1 MEIKKGISQMAEYP
15 NVEINYVVPMDG
27 QMYYVL
33 RDGVLSNGAVIATL
47 DPKRAIDANVVT
59 DTIGVFAEDGSVLID
74 FDKKEIRKIN
84 DEFLLV
90 VNSIP
95 KSQEVVNALKNE
107 DDEISKTMM
116 RDNATTIVDKMMI
129 EMGITGEMLFSDAY
143 SEANIYK
150 VDKANSIFGVPS
162 SFIGKNDNNF
172 YFHTN
177 NVETETTVISIEEEK
192 ADDFEAPAPVA
203 GFEIPSDLTSIPT
216 VEAAVE
222 TPVEQPIVENPADVP
237 VVPTVEAAA
246 DTPVEQPVVED
257 SADVAAT
264 PTVEPAADA
273 PVEQSVVEN
282 PTDASLDINQS
293 IFGNFKPVEDE
304 ISSIETTPITEEVES
319 VPVEEGQSEISI
331 DNNVVIPQDENVVED
346 EKSDD
351 AEEETEEASMDIPT
365 SDNNDA
371 VLDNVIAVMK
381 KMIEETSK
389 LNKRITELEEEIT
402 KKEEEIKEKDEV
414 ISREESKKN
423 TLNDLLDEANEVLD
437 NIE

>member
-33 RDGVLSNGAVIATL
+33 RDGVLANGAVIATL
-47 DPKRAIDANVVT
+47 DPKRAIDSNIVT

-74 FDKKEIRKIN
+74 FDKKEIRKIT

-95 KSQEVVNALKNE
+95 KSQEVVNALTNE

-116 RDNATTIVDKMMI
+116 KDNATTIVDKMMI

-150 VDKANSIFGVPS
+150 TDGVNKVVGLPS

-177 NVETETTVISIEEEK
+177 NVETETTVISIKDEK
-192 ADDFEAPAPVA
+192 EDDFDAPAPVA
-203 GFEIPSDLTSIPT
+203 GFEIPADLTAIPS
-216 VEAAVE
+216 VEPAEE
-222 TPVEQPIVENPADVP
+222 TPVEEQ
-237 VVPTVEAAA
+237 T
-246 DTPVEQPVVED
+246 QPVVE
-257 SADVAAT
+257 T
-264 PTVEPAADA
+264 
-273 PVEQSVVEN
+273 

-293 IFGNFKPVEDE
+293 IFGSFKPVEDE
-304 ISSIETTPITEEVES
+304 ISNIEVTPEVEES
-319 VPVEEGQSEISI
+319 VPAVEPVVEETKEETDEKQPEISI
-331 DNNVVIPQDENVVED
+331 ENNVVIPQEETPVED
-346 EKSDD
+346 E
-351 AEEETEEASMDIPT
+351 ETEVEETEKDEVSEQSSVEVTT
-365 SDNNDA
+365 SDNNDDA

-402 KKEEEIKEKDEV
+402 RKEEEIKEKDEV
-414 ISREESKKN
+414 ISREESKKS
-423 TLNDLLDEANEVLD
+423 TLSGLLDEANEVLD

>member
-33 RDGVLSNGAVIATL
+33 RDGVLANGAVIATL
-47 DPKRAIDANVVT
+47 DPKRAIDSNIVT

-74 FDKKEIRKIN
+74 FDKKEIRKIT

-95 KSQEVVNALKNE
+95 KSQEVVNALTNE

-116 RDNATTIVDKMMI
+116 KDNATTIVDKMMI

-150 VDKANSIFGVPS
+150 TDGVNKVVGVPS

-177 NVETETTVISIEEEK
+177 NVETETTVISIEDEKEE
-192 ADDFEAPAPVA
+192 DFDAPAPVA
-203 GFEIPSDLTSIPT
+203 GFEIPADLTAIPS
-216 VEAAVE
+216 VEPAEE
-222 TPVEQPIVENPADVP
+222 TPVAEQ
-237 VVPTVEAAA
+237 T
-246 DTPVEQPVVED
+246 QPVVE
-257 SADVAAT
+257 T
-264 PTVEPAADA
+264 
-273 PVEQSVVEN
+273 

-293 IFGNFKPVEDE
+293 IFGSFKPVEDE
-304 ISSIETTPITEEVES
+304 ISNIEVTPEVEES
-319 VPVEEGQSEISI
+319 VPSVEPVVEETEEETDEEQPEISI
-331 DNNVVIPQDENVVED
+331 ENNVVIPQEETPVED
-346 EKSDD
+346 
-351 AEEETEEASMDIPT
+351 EETEEDEVSEESSVEVTT
-365 SDNNDA
+365 SDNNDDA

-402 KKEEEIKEKDEV
+402 RKEEEIKEKDEV
-414 ISREESKKN
+414 ISREESKKS
-423 TLNDLLDEANEVLD
+423 TLSGLLDEANEVLD

>member
-33 RDGVLSNGAVIATL
+33 RDGVLANGAVIATL
-47 DPKRAIDANVVT
+47 DPKRAIDSNIVT

-74 FDKKEIRKIN
+74 FDKKEIRKIT

-95 KSQEVVNALKNE
+95 KSQEVVNALTNE

-116 RDNATTIVDKMMI
+116 KDNATTIVDKMMI

-150 VDKANSIFGVPS
+150 TDGVNKVVGVPS

-177 NVETETTVISIEEEK
+177 NVETETTVISIEDEKEE
-192 ADDFEAPAPVA
+192 DFDAPAPVA
-203 GFEIPSDLTSIPT
+203 GFEIPADLTAIPS
-216 VEAAVE
+216 VEPAEE
-222 TPVEQPIVENPADVP
+222 TPVAEQ
-237 VVPTVEAAA
+237 T
-246 DTPVEQPVVED
+246 QPVVE
-257 SADVAAT
+257 T
-264 PTVEPAADA
+264 
-273 PVEQSVVEN
+273 

-293 IFGNFKPVEDE
+293 IFGSFKPVEDE
-304 ISSIETTPITEEVES
+304 ISNIEVTPEVEES
-319 VPVEEGQSEISI
+319 VPSVEPVVEETEEETDEEQPEISI
-331 DNNVVIPQDENVVED
+331 ENNVVIPQEETPVED
-346 EKSDD
+346 
-351 AEEETEEASMDIPT
+351 EETEEDEVSEESSVEVTT
-365 SDNNDA
+365 SDNNDDA

-381 KMIEETSK
+381 KMIEYGY
-389 LNKRITELEEEIT
+389 LTE
-402 KKEEEIKEKDEV
+402 
-414 ISREESKKN
+414 S
-423 TLNDLLDEANEVLD
+423 EAN
-437 NIE
+437 NILNENNVRNIMILYSN

>member
-33 RDGVLSNGAVIATL
+33 RDGVLANGAVIATL
-47 DPKRAIDANVVT
+47 DPKRAIDSNIVT

-74 FDKKEIRKIN
+74 FDKKEIRKIT

-95 KSQEVVNALKNE
+95 KSQEVVNALTNE

-116 RDNATTIVDKMMI
+116 KDNATTIVDKMMI

-150 VDKANSIFGVPS
+150 TDGVNKVVGVPS

-177 NVETETTVISIEEEK
+177 NVETETTVISIEDEKEE
-192 ADDFEAPAPVA
+192 DFDAPAPVA
-203 GFEIPSDLTSIPT
+203 GFEIPADLTAIPS
-216 VEAAVE
+216 VEPAEA
-222 TPVEQPIVENPADVP
+222 TPVAEQA
-237 VVPTVEAAA
+237 
-246 DTPVEQPVVED
+246 QPVVE
-257 SADVAAT
+257 T
-264 PTVEPAADA
+264 
-273 PVEQSVVEN
+273 

-293 IFGNFKPVEDE
+293 IFGSFKPVEDE
-304 ISSIETTPITEEVES
+304 ISNIEVTPEVEES
-319 VPVEEGQSEISI
+319 VPSVEPVVEETEEETDEEQPEISI
-331 DNNVVIPQDENVVED
+331 ENNVVIPQEETPVED
-346 EKSDD
+346 
-351 AEEETEEASMDIPT
+351 EETEEDEVSEESSVEVTT
-365 SDNNDA
+365 SDNNDDA

-402 KKEEEIKEKDEV
+402 RKEEEIKEKDEV
-414 ISREESKKN
+414 ISREESKKS
-423 TLNDLLDEANEVLD
+423 TLSGLLDEANEVLD